1 MNLYR
6 ISQPK
11 ENVSYDT
18 YDSAIVAAES
28 EVEAATMHP
37 NGYESVPYKREY
49 VSMEWVNDPNQVS
62 VEFIG
67 VAKEGTVAGV
77 ILSSY
82 NAA

>member
-1 MNLYR
+1 MNLYK
-6 ISQPK
+6 ISQPE

-18 YDSAIVAAES
+18 FDSAIVAAES
-28 EVEAATMHP
+28 EAEAATIHP
-37 NGYESVPYKREY
+37 NGYGSVPYEREY
-49 VSMEWVNDPNQVS
+49 VSGCWVNDPNQVS

-82 NAA
+82 NAG

>member
-6 ISQPK
+6 ISQPE

-18 YDSAIVAAES
+18 FDSAIVAAES
-28 EVEAATMHP
+28 EVEAAVMHP
-37 NGYESVPYKREY
+37 NGHRTIPVTSGY
-49 VSMEWVNDPNQVS
+49 VSGCWVNDPNQVS

>member
-1 MNLYR
+1 MKLYR
-6 ISQPK
+6 ISQPE

-18 YDSAIVAAES
+18 FDSAIVAAES
-28 EVEAATMHP
+28 EVEAAVMHP
-37 NGYESVPYKREY
+37 NGYKTIPIEGY
-49 VSMEWVNDPNQVS
+49 VSGCWVNDPNQVS

-82 NAA
+82 NAG